1 LHNIKGKENVNRIQ
15 TCNYKKIN
23 NSDRQYKPV
32 FSKLQTL
39 KHKKIKIET
48 NRNIGFGTGTTRC
61 RVRAINAAI

>member
-32 FSKLQTL
+32 FRKLQTL
-39 KHKKIKIET
+39 KHKIET
-48 NRNIGFGTGTTRC
+48 NRNIGLGTDTTRC